1 MMKPLSRVYIQGIY
15 LNIIKAI
22 YPNSTAN
29 IVPSGEKL
37 KDFPLKSETREG
49 YLLSSLPFNTLLEI
63 LASDKKKKK
72 Y

>member
-29 IVPSGEKL
+29 IVPSGEKP
-37 KDFPLKSETREG
+37 KDFPLSLKLEKDTYSHHF
-49 YLLSSLPFNTLLEI
+49 YLAHYWKF
-63 LASDKKKKK
+63 
-72 Y
+72 